1 MELSKDLFFNEEHGD
16 LCYKNDTN
24 IRLTENSLRLFCSFI
39 QVEQQKLTYENI
51 CIDVLFRSIKN
62 GLSKTDRDAVANA
75 IRHLRTH
82 LKQIAVIKIEPIR
95 GIGYQMIF
103 LNS

>member
-1 MELSKDLFFNEEHGD
+1 MFFNEEHGD

-51 CIDVLFRSIKN
+51 SIDVLSRSIKN